1 MPNPTE
7 LILHIAAAVA
17 AFFQSVTGI
26 GFGMIAGPVI
36 LVVLEDPAAVVI
48 STLMSWLIGLVLF
61 PVLRRGID
69 WGLALRLLAG
79 AAIGLP
85 FGLAILGIATVPGLK
100 LLCGLVIAVLT
111 AMMLLGAPGMRTK
124 GLTGDLI
131 FGALAGFFG
140 GCLAM
145 PGPTAVLR
153 AGGIGLDKATVRAT
167 MVGFFALVWP
177 LIFLG
182 QWATLELTAET
193 FWNALMLV
201 PATLTG
207 LALGNY
213 AASRVSERFFRGLV
227 IFFLIAT
234 SVSLL
239 IDTARSG
246 LGDVL

>member
-1 MPNPTE
+1 MPDPLQ
-7 LILHIAAAVA
+7 LILHAAAAVA

-26 GFGMIAGPVI
+26 GFGMIAGPVV
-36 LVVLEDPAAVVI
+36 LVILEDPAAVVI

-61 PVLRRGID
+61 PFLRHGTD
-69 WGLALRLLAG
+69 WRLALRLLGG
-79 AAIGLP
+79 AVLGLP
-85 FGLAILGIATVPGLK
+85 FGLFILGLASVAGLK
-100 LLCGLVIAVLT
+100 LLCGVVIASLT

-167 MVGFFALVWP
+167 MVSFFALVWP
-177 LIFLG
+177 MIFLG
-182 QWATLELTAET
+182 QWATLDLKTET
-193 FWNALMLV
+193 FLNAAMLV
-201 PATLTG
+201 PATLAG

-213 AASRVSERFFRGLV
+213 AATRVSERFFRALV

-234 SVSLL
+234 ATSLL
-239 IDTARSG
+239 FDAARSG
-246 LGDVL
+246 LGDMI